1 MDFMELSKKR
11 YSVLHYLKKS
21 IPEELIDKILEAG
34 LSAPTAC
41 NFQPQKIKFL
51 HTDDDRI
58 KLNRVVPSRF
68 YVPAAFLI
76 CYDKAACWTRKY
88 DQKSSGEIDA
98 SIVTTHMMLEA
109 TNLGLGSIW
118 VMYWD
123 PESVKSEFGIPEQYE
138 PIALLIVGYPDQT
151 VEPHKEHFLRKDIK
165 DILF

>member
-1 MDFMELSKKR
+1 MDFLELSKKH

-21 IPEELIDKILEAG
+21 IPEELIVKILEAG

-41 NFQPQKIKFL
+41 NFQPEKIKFL
-51 HTDDDRI
+51 HTDDDRM

-76 CYDKAACWTRKY
+76 CYDKSACWIRKY

-98 SIVTTHMMLEA
+98 SIVTTHMMMEA
-109 TNLGLGSIW
+109 TSLGLGSIW

-123 PESVKSEFGIPEQYE
+123 PEAVKAEFGIPEQYE

-151 VEPHKEHFLRKDIK
+151 VEPHKEHFLRKEIE